1 MFLPT
6 VELSQNPIVF
16 KNLIRIQLSL
26 QITKK
31 KKILQILTDSSE

>member
-6 VELSQNPIVF
+6 VDLNQNPIVF
-16 KNLIRIQLSL
+16 KNLTRIQLSL

-31 KKILQILTDSSE
+31 KFSKYL